1 MDEPTGAS
9 REERIRDAITLA
21 KNMRN
26 NGASLEAIESRL
38 ARRGF
43 DGPAIKDVLSHIPTE
58 PPDNIILGRDR
69 TTGFRAGLV
78 VVGLLISG
86 LGAFL
91 VIGNRTGVAPTVPY
105 MGFAVMV
112 IGGVIMAVGRS

>member
-38 ARRGF
+38 AR
-43 DGPAIKDVLSHIPTE
+43 
-58 PPDNIILGRDR
+58 
-69 TTGFRAGLV
+69 
-78 VVGLLISG
+78 
-86 LGAFL
+86 
-91 VIGNRTGVAPTVPY
+91 
-105 MGFAVMV
+105 
-112 IGGVIMAVGRS
+112 